1 MLFLY
6 FIPNNFYSISL
17 HIYAHP
23 VLKILLQPTF
33 YFVFIHYSDEEEEV
47 ETTTKAST
55 TTSTVMAPLL
65 ADEIYQKIWGSS
77 TTTPRPG
84 FGGNTLTFMA
94 DVSDGA
100 IFHSCAR
107 MQTFRRRRRA
117 LPLIIGGL
125 MSLVIASIAGQQT
138 ALDNYVNPTC
148 PDGFI
153 QFAHRCIKNQPEK
166 CPRGFINIE
175 IFNSTINE

>member
-6 FIPNNFYSISL
+6 FISNNFYFISL
-17 HIYAHP
+17 HVYAHP
-23 VLKILLQPTF
+23 VLKILLQPSF
-33 YFVFIHYSDEEEEV
+33 YFIFIHYSDEEEV
-47 ETTTKAST
+47 ETTTKAS

-100 IFHSCAR
+100 VFHSCAR
-107 MQTFRRRRRA
+107 MQTFRRRKRA
-117 LPLIIGGL
+117 LPLIFGGL
-125 MSLVIASIAGQQT
+125 ITLVIG
-138 ALDNYVNPTC
+138 
-148 PDGFI
+148 
-153 QFAHRCIKNQPEK
+153 K
-166 CPRGFINIE
+166 CDFKLL
-175 IFNSTINE
+175 